1 MKTIYFSLLIL
12 FTAALASAQD
22 RANRANPP
30 ADYDQV
36 AIYKTVEGTELPLYI
51 YFPKEHTPEAK
62 AAAIVFYFG
71 GGWNGGSPSQFEEQ
85 CKYLANRGMVAIT
98 AEYRVRSRHNV
109 KVERCIS
116 DARSAMRWVRGQ
128 ADQLGIDANRI
139 ASGGGS
145 AGGHLAAMVALTD
158 EFDDPR
164 EDHKIRATPNA
175 MVLFNPV
182 MLLTPHDSLPNAINA
197 RLEEGSERLQG
208 RFEGPPQRADPY
220 AFAENNQPPC
230 IMFFGAADRFL
241 QGAEAFQ
248 KASTAAGNRC
258 ELKTWPGQDHG
269 FFNAGREDGK
279 YFRLTVAEMDR
290 FLVSVGFLDS

>member
-1 MKTIYFSLLIL
+1 MKTIKYTFLFL
-12 FTAALASAQD
+12 FTTALASAQD
-22 RANRANPP
+22 AAKPANPP

-36 AIYKTVEGTELPLYI
+36 AIYKTVDGTELPLYI
-51 YFPKEHTPEAK
+51 YFPKDHTPEAK

-71 GGWNGGSPSQFEEQ
+71 GGWNSGFPSQFEQ
-85 CKYLANRGMVAIT
+85 HCKYLTNRGMVAIT
-98 AEYRVRSRHNV
+98 VEYRVRSRHNV

-128 ADQLGIDANRI
+128 ADQLGIDADRI

-158 EFDDPR
+158 EFDDPQ
-164 EDHKIRATPNA
+164 EDHKIRATPDA

-182 MLLTPHDSLPNAINA
+182 MLLAPHHSLPKAINA
-197 RLEEGSERLQG
+197 RLEEGSERLLN
-208 RFEGPPQRADPY
+208 RFEGPAQRAHPY
-220 AFAENNQPPC
+220 AFAEKTQPPC
-230 IMFFGAADRFL
+230 IMFFGTADRLL
-241 QGAEAFQ
+241 QGAEAFRE
-248 KASTAAGNRC
+248 ASTAAGNRC
-258 ELKTWPGQDHG
+258 EIKTWPDQGHG